1 MFRVFEN
8 IKKKRIL
15 IKELIKHKRFLDEC
29 KKESDKIRE
38 SKDFKS
44 ELENIFSQSISVI
57 GPNFRFFPVCWILNN
72 NYNNLYNGI
81 LELRRHSID
90 LFAWINVYENESNEK
105 EKDSMLYGEVEDSL
119 TLICDSIYSFKEKI
133 IYAVVTTAWEY
144 QNLLNEP
151 VDWKFDERN
160 IKFKVLN
167 EKFDHIDEIK
177 KLIVKISKIQ
187 KDLGERPLYFRHKHT
202 HRIQPG
208 LEKYGGQAYSIQI
221 SKKSRRFGFGRGES
235 IKLEE
240 IKPKI
245 RESYCDCIDLFYEFE
260 NYCVDYLEVKKWIKT
275 T

>member
-1 MFRVFEN
+1 MVMIFE
-8 IKKKRIL
+8 KLRRKWYL
-15 IKELIKHKRFLDEC
+15 IRHLLKYKRFFN
-29 KKESDKIRE
+29 ESIRE
-38 SKDFKS
+38 SEKVEKIKEFNPELKEIFFQSSLLTKDPMFTH
-44 ELENIFSQSISVI
+44 LYTL
-57 GPNFRFFPVCWILNN
+57 ILNN
-72 NYNNLYNGI
+72 NYINLYSSI
-81 LELRRHSID
+81 LKLRRHVTE
-90 LFAWINVYENESNEK
+90 LFAWMNLYENITDEK
-105 EKDSMLYGEVEDSL
+105 EEYDILATEIEDWL
-119 TLICDSIYSFKEKI
+119 TLTCDSIYSFKEKI

-221 SKKSRRFGFGRGES
+221 SKKSRRFGFGRGEG
-235 IKLEE
+235 IRLEE

-260 NYCVDYLEVKKWIKT
+260 NYCVDYLEVKKCIKT